1 MINVK
6 HNLKLSLMAAA
17 VCMVASG
24 LASAAKVEGL
34 EKLERMG
41 EYKQTLAT
49 YHAAK
54 PTREHLSLVSKT
66 AAQLSDLNDIRLN
79 QESAFSLGASRIGYS
94 SEEDPSA
101 SFEVDRLTGNFLFNG
116 GLKKYRKDEST
127 PDLPTESDAVE
138 LSHMWLQEVGLA
150 PKGEELQIAHIGG
163 LNMSAS
169 DGKTG
174 SEIFEKLKTVR
185 FSRVLGGLPVEGDA
199 RIIMHLG
206 ESGKLAG
213 MIYQWPTIGEV
224 QKLGSRE
231 LMPAE
236 KLQALARD
244 KVEGMSK
251 KAMSA
256 ELKNVDLVLYDDGL
270 GVMEPAYHVVVERYF
285 DYGDKEPVMIPFDFY
300 VPTTIEPQAFYP
312 YMEVA
317 ELAPE
322 DGRDEG
328 ETKNDR
334 DE

>member
-1 MINVK
+1 MINMK
-6 HNLKLSLMAAA
+6 HNRKLSMLAAA
-17 VCMVASG
+17 VCMVATG
-24 LASAAKVEGL
+24 FASAAKVEGM

-41 EYKQTLAT
+41 EYKTPLVT

-54 PTREHLSLVSKT
+54 PSREHLALVSKT

-79 QESAFSLGASRIGYS
+79 QEHAFSLGANRIGYTS
-94 SEEDPSA
+94 DDDPSA

-116 GLKKYRKDEST
+116 GLKKYRRDEST
-127 PDLPTESDAVE
+127 RDLPSEGDAVE
-138 LSHMWLQEVGLA
+138 ISQRWLQEIGLA
-150 PKGEELQIAHIGG
+150 PYADELKIAHVGG

-174 SEIFEKLKTVR
+174 SVIYEKLKTVR
-185 FSRVLGGLPVEGDA
+185 FSRVLDGLPVAGDA
-199 RIIMHLG
+199 RIIMQLG

-213 MIYQWPTIGEV
+213 MIYQWPEIGEV

-231 LMPAE
+231 LLPAE
-236 KLQALARD
+236 KLQSQARD
-244 KVEGMSK
+244 KIESVAK
-251 KAMSA
+251 KALSA
-256 ELKNVDLVLYDDGL
+256 QLKAVDLVLYDDGL

-285 DYGDKEPVMIPFDFY
+285 DYGDKEPTMIPFDFY

-317 ELAPE
+317 ELAPQ

-328 ETKNDR
+328 EIKNDR